1 MPGLICPVCSKPLFD
16 CGASYKCPG
25 GHCFDKAR
33 KGYVNLNLASGARSK
48 RHGDD
53 TVMVICGDEAMASTR
68 SKWLVD
74 IASKT
79 TSEQ

>member
-1 MPGLICPVCSKPLFD
+1 MCAAARSPACSTGRCADMPGLICPVCSKPLFD

-53 TVMVICGDEAMASTR
+53 AVMVA
-68 SKWLVD
+68 
-74 IASKT
+74 
-79 TSEQ
+79 